1 MVHKLKFIKKKMV
14 HKLKFIKKKKKKHQ
28 QTIIVGM
35 IKLYCEIGLFT
46 LFVAHVNIERISY
59 LYIELELCK

>member
-1 MVHKLKFIKKKMV
+1 MV